1 MFKNIGRKIK
11 GLAKGVFIA
20 EVILIALAALIM
32 LISYSMVLSRTQI
45 ASAIIGTL
53 IIAAVWI
60 FIAWLSVLVLY
71 GFGELIDSNTK
82 SESTLSSLQ
91 RWSSTSSAPP
101 TRLSTEAYRMATAI
115 RDTRTAI
122 KQTRVTKL
130 TPVIRVIRQTKAISK
145 ARLISKAA
153 IRQTRT
159 EQTISRRPIKL
170 RRSKAIK
177 ATAKTPDSNVS
188 FNMPFAHACMCKGLF
203 CEKSQSVFALPRDSC
218 YICYIVKNNFH
229 KSRKVKRGGQ
239 HGRCK

>member
-82 SESTLSSLQ
+82 SEKHLEFLAKVEFDKLSPADKAKYGSISDGYGDQ
-91 RWSSTSSAPP
+91 GYPNGYQGYQPNQGYQTNQGYQQSQAYQQGGYQANPYGAYNQQTPYQNQAEQSNQSDGQN
-101 TRLSTEAYRMATAI
+101 TR
-115 RDTRTAI
+115 
-122 KQTRVTKL
+122 Q
-130 TPVIRVIRQTKAISK
+130 
-145 ARLISKAA
+145 
-153 IRQTRT
+153 
-159 EQTISRRPIKL
+159 
-170 RRSKAIK
+170 
-177 ATAKTPDSNVS
+177 
-188 FNMPFAHACMCKGLF
+188 
-203 CEKSQSVFALPRDSC
+203 
-218 YICYIVKNNFH
+218 
-229 KSRKVKRGGQ
+229 
-239 HGRCK
+239 

>member
-82 SESTLSSLQ
+82 SEKHLEFLAKVEFDKLSPADKAKYGSISDGYGDQ
-91 RWSSTSSAPP
+91 GYPNGYQGYQPNQGYQTNQGYQQSQAYQQGGYQANPYGAHNQQTPYQAP
-101 TRLSTEAYRMATAI
+101 
-115 RDTRTAI
+115 
-122 KQTRVTKL
+122 
-130 TPVIRVIRQTKAISK
+130 
-145 ARLISKAA
+145 
-153 IRQTRT
+153 T
-159 EQTISRRPIKL
+159 EQ
-170 RRSKAIK
+170 
-177 ATAKTPDSNVS
+177 SN
-188 FNMPFAHACMCKGLF
+188 
-203 CEKSQSVFALPRDSC
+203 QSD
-218 YICYIVKNNFH
+218 
-229 KSRKVKRGGQ
+229 GQ
-239 HGRCK
+239 NTRQ

>member
-82 SESTLSSLQ
+82 SEKHLEFLAKVEFDKLSPADKAKYGSISDGYGDQ
-91 RWSSTSSAPP
+91 GYPNGYQGYQPNQGYQTNQGYQQSQ
-101 TRLSTEAYRMATAI
+101 AYQQGGYQANPYGAYNQ
-115 RDTRTAI
+115 
-122 KQTRVTKL
+122 QT
-130 TPVIRVIRQTKAISK
+130 PYQDP
-145 ARLISKAA
+145 
-153 IRQTRT
+153 T
-159 EQTISRRPIKL
+159 EQ
-170 RRSKAIK
+170 
-177 ATAKTPDSNVS
+177 SN
-188 FNMPFAHACMCKGLF
+188 
-203 CEKSQSVFALPRDSC
+203 QSD
-218 YICYIVKNNFH
+218 
-229 KSRKVKRGGQ
+229 GQ
-239 HGRCK
+239 NTRQ

>member
-82 SESTLSSLQ
+82 SEKHLEFLAKVEFDKLSPADKAKYGSISDGYGDQ
-91 RWSSTSSAPP
+91 GYPNGYQGYQPNQGYQTNQGYQQSQ
-101 TRLSTEAYRMATAI
+101 AYQQGGYQANPYGANNQ
-115 RDTRTAI
+115 
-122 KQTRVTKL
+122 QTTYQD
-130 TPVIRVIRQTKAISK
+130 P
-145 ARLISKAA
+145 
-153 IRQTRT
+153 T
-159 EQTISRRPIKL
+159 EQ
-170 RRSKAIK
+170 
-177 ATAKTPDSNVS
+177 SN
-188 FNMPFAHACMCKGLF
+188 
-203 CEKSQSVFALPRDSC
+203 QSD
-218 YICYIVKNNFH
+218 
-229 KSRKVKRGGQ
+229 GQ
-239 HGRCK
+239 NTRQ